1 MLRPGVPEKC
11 RCFRLLFDILSFNQ
25 LNICMREVYVTLG
38 VVLGIIPQ
46 FMVMR
51 GIYTR
56 TMKLSF
62 SAYFVWFVL
71 NLIIASASFLAD
83 GNYSL
88 SLSFVLLNLLI
99 ALMVLAAEKK
109 VSFPVWERFVAVLCL
124 ICMGVWY
131 TTSGAYAVVAA
142 SLAVFIAGIPQF
154 VVVYKNPKLTSPL
167 VWSLATLAGL
177 FAVLGGKEWSI
188 VERFY
193 PTTFLLYACIGL
205 CVLLVQRQR
214 GQLNW

>member
-1 MLRPGVPEKC
+1 
-11 RCFRLLFDILSFNQ
+11 
-25 LNICMREVYVTLG
+25 MREVYVTLG

-62 SAYFVWFVL
+62 SAYFIWFVL
-71 NLIIASASFLAD
+71 NLIIASASFLAH

-99 ALMVLAAEKK
+99 ALMVLATEKK
-109 VSFPVWERFVAVLCL
+109 VSFSVWERFVAVLCL
-124 ICMGVWY
+124 VCMIVWY
-131 TTSGAYAVVAA
+131 ATTGAYAVVAA
-142 SLAVFIAGIPQF
+142 SLAVFIAGVPQF
-154 VVVYKNPKLTSPL
+154 AVVYKHPKLTSAM
-167 VWSLATLAGL
+167 VWFLATLAGL
-177 FAVLGGKEWSI
+177 FAVLGGKEWSV

-193 PTTFLLYACIGL
+193 PTTFFLYGLIGL
-205 CVLLVQRQR
+205 IITLIQKHRSQ
-214 GQLNW
+214 NM